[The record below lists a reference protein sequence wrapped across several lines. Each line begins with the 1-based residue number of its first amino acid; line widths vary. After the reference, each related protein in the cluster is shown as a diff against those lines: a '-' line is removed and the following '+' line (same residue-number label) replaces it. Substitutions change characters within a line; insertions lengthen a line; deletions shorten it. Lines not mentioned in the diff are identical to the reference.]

1 MKLNKLYLK
10 SLLKNK
16 EFQRRLHEIFETE
29 NDEPK
34 NVLNE
39 NVVNMM
45 YLMDY
50 DRASTNFESESN
62 RSLLESKVTITE
74 EKELL
79 NEIAPIVAWGIG
91 ALVTAIIGGE
101 LANQAVRSTG
111 GDVAKLPNNEFLT
124 GSPWETFYETQ
135 TEALKTLGIG
145 EEKLFNPVDG
155 VTVISQQDAQTIA
168 NNLWT
173 IMTGPEFSIGGFG
186 SAQRNQAQAVI
197 DIIKNLPT
205 LLDVSRVAFEYGTK
219 MGAGSVHKNLGEW
232 IDKELY
238 AGQVNDLKDKLSK
251 KPYIIYKGEEFTKT
265 EWSEKN
271 KEVKEAF
278 EKMVVPPDLA
288 KKFTDNGYECVV
300 TTALENSWE
309 RTDKPEEIRISIEG
323 PQGGEAVFNPDG
335 KFAYRGPI
343 WSAGEETLAGEY
355 GCEGSLYKGDLTIS
369 DEESTTPDATSSSEE
384 LTISESYKNR
394 IISEQNYPFG
404 NIILDTNP
412 AAAVSDPD
420 KIKSKDECTL
430 SDIRKGVKECYLE
443 EGDEG
448 YVVSR
453 VQELLAFAGMDLDEY
468 GISGVFTIETKK
480 AVQEFQKKV
489 GLLSSGKVDQKTL
502 EKLEEFTAD
511 ERSFVDEDE
520 LIGVETAPETSADE
534 FASVDEGQKLEV
546 VDRGDESYITTP
558 NGQTIVTA
566 DQVNKIKYDNQGNFK
581 TIKTQDHI
589 IKFDKETGLVTKVRN
604 RRRFGDMFRRN
615 A

>member
-1 MKLNKLYLK
+1 MKLNKLHLK

-16 EFQRRLHEIFETE
+16 EFQTRLHEIFDTQ

-34 NVLNE
+34 NFLNE
-39 NVVNMM
+39 DVVNMM

-50 DRASTNFESESN
+50 DRSSTNFESESN

-79 NEIAPIVAWGIG
+79 NEIAPLVAWGIG
-91 ALVTAIIGGE
+91 ALVTLAIGGTS
-101 LANQAVRSTG
+101 AAVTTGRRSRG
-111 GDVAKLPNNEFLT
+111 GDVANLPNDQFLN
-124 GSPWETFYETQ
+124 GLPWEYFYDSQ
-135 TEALKTLGIG
+135 TEYLSELGLSENDLFGPNQVKVITQQEAQAIADELYQDMKGG
-145 EEKLFNPVDG
+145 EADLYG
-155 VTVISQQDAQTIA
+155 IA
-168 NNLWT
+168 GTQRN
-173 IMTGPEFSIGGFG
+173 M
-186 SAQRNQAQAVI
+186 AQRVI
-197 DIIKNLPT
+197 DTIKRIPT
-205 LLDVSRVAFEYGTK
+205 LLGLSRVGFEYGTK
-219 MGAGSVHKNLGEW
+219 MGGAGNPKNLAQW

-238 AGQVNDLKDKLSK
+238 QSQVNDLKKTLSE
-251 KPYIIYKGEEFTKT
+251 KPYIIYMGKEFTKE
-265 EWSEKN
+265 EWDKKNEEVQKELEKR
-271 KEVKEAF
+271 
-278 EKMVVPPDLA
+278 VVPSDLS
-288 KKFTDNGYECVV
+288 KKFIDNGYDCVV
-300 TTALENSWE
+300 TTALENSWQK
-309 RTDKPEEIRISIEG
+309 TDNPEEIRISIEG
-323 PQGGEAVFNPDG
+323 PNGGEAVFNPDG
-335 KFAYRGPI
+335 RFAYKGPI
-343 WSAGEETLAGEY
+343 WSGGEETLVGEY
-355 GCEGSLYKGDLTIS
+355 GCEGSLYKGDLEI
-369 DEESTTPDATSSSEE
+369 PDEE
-384 LTISESYKNR
+384 LTISESYKN
-394 IISEQNYPFG
+394 ITINEQNYPFG
-404 NIILDTNP
+404 NIMLDVNP
-412 AAAVSDPD
+412 SVSVSDPD

-468 GISGVFTIETKK
+468 GISGVFTTETKK

-520 LIGVETAPETSADE
+520 LIGVETVPETSADE

-558 NGQTIVTA
+558 NGQTIVTS

>member
-79 NEIAPIVAWGIG
+79 NEIAPLLLWGAI
-91 ALVTAIIGGE
+91 ALGTTVLVGTSAAVTTGR
-101 LANQAVRSTG
+101 RSRG
-111 GDVAKLPNNEFLT
+111 GDVANLPNDEFLT
-124 GSPWETFYETQ
+124 GSPWETFYDSQ
-135 TEALKTLGIG
+135 TEFLDELGMG
-145 EEKLFNPVDG
+145 EDRLF
-155 VTVISQQDAQTIA
+155 
-168 NNLWT
+168 
-173 IMTGPEFSIGGFG
+173 GPEQINVITKEEAQAIADALYQDMKGGEADLFG
-186 SAQRNQAQAVI
+186 IAGTQRNMAQRVI
-197 DIIKNLPT
+197 DTIKNIPT
-205 LLDVSRVAFEYGTK
+205 LLGLSRVAFEYGTK
-219 MGAGSVHKNLGEW
+219 QGAGGKHKNLAQW

-238 AGQVNDLKDKLSK
+238 QSQVNDLKDKLSK
-251 KPYIIYKGEEFTKT
+251 KPYINYMGKNFTKE
-265 EWSEKN
+265 EWTNKNEQVQKELEK
-271 KEVKEAF
+271 K
-278 EKMVVPPDLA
+278 VVPPDLA
-288 KKFTDNGYECVV
+288 EKFIDNGYECVI
-300 TTALENSWE
+300 TTALANSWQ
-309 RTDKPEEIRISIEG
+309 RTDNPEEIRISIKG
-323 PQGGEAVFNPDG
+323 PNGGEGVFNPDG
-335 KFAYRGPI
+335 RFAYKGPI
-343 WSAGEETLAGEY
+343 WSGGEETLAGEY
-355 GCEGSLYKGDLTIS
+355 GCEGSLYKGDLNI
-369 DEESTTPDATSSSEE
+369 PDEE
-384 LTISESYKNR
+384 LTISESYKNT
-394 IISEQNYPFG
+394 INEQNYPFG
-404 NIILDTNP
+404 DIILDTNP

-468 GISGVFTIETKK
+468 GISGVFTTETKK

-520 LIGVETAPETSADE
+520 LIGVETTPETSADE